1 MLKQFVSIKDKAYS
15 IYIGNNVSVD
25 MMISFMALV
34 ILEITRSPD
43 EKQNANI
50 LN

>member
-1 MLKQFVSIKDKAYS
+1 MLKQFVSVKDK
-15 IYIGNNVSVD
+15 
-25 MMISFMALV
+25 MISFMALV
-34 ILEITRSPD
+34 ILEITRSSD